1 MVSFENPGIFWL
13 ILPVLIAGLYL
24 LKKGTKKGLII
35 SRIIVAILLITAL
48 ASPFILVASVTS
60 DDNPNIVIISDETDS
75 MEIFSNESATELY
88 EALTAKT
95 PTSLV
100 RLTGDSTALG
110 DAIVQYSTGDNQI
123 VLVSDGNS
131 NTGEDVETALQFA
144 QEMGTTVYYVQ
155 PEVEYNDISV
165 EIEGDKTVVRNN
177 ENQFNIIVTQAL
189 EQEIRYT
196 YELYSDDTL
205 ISSRTITQTERTK
218 TIPITQVTFRTLGA
232 HTLRAEIIPSSFD
245 YDPINNEFYKAIYA
259 IPKPKI
265 RTIGLDVNSPLADI
279 LLNLYDV
286 SRTGELA
293 NIDSRKAIVVD
304 NTHAN
309 TFSESEVE
317 ELKSFLNDGKGIVV
331 VGGDSSYNF
340 GDYLNSS
347 FEEILPIRSEPTDW
361 TGGRSIVL
369 VLDLSGS
376 FGGGEN
382 IAVNDS
388 KSSLNTRRIDE
399 VLSMANSIVNNE
411 DLRDS
416 DLSVVAF
423 TDTVNEISDGFVTL
437 SNEND
442 REELVDT
449 ISTLEAQLTDKSH
462 LEEALSFAEDEL
474 NQKGGQSLV
483 IIISDGG
490 LGYDP
495 EIYSDSVEI
504 SSRMH
509 DNGVD
514 FIFVHVYSTQKYQKD
529 SNGDYYAELFI
540 SAIGQDT
547 GYYHTEED
555 TYTVDIDFGTAD
567 EDEPDFEEETD
578 SGDFPLIELNSKH
591 FITKN
596 IDIEGSV
603 TGYNDVTPKAGAD
616 RLIITST
623 GKPILTTWRYGLGR
637 VAAITT
643 DNGLGGDNMWSTELY
658 SGNNSKLISSTVNW
672 AIGNPV
678 EESGAVV
685 DAPDTW
691 YGTPVTIELTMY
703 DEGIPT
709 LKLDGESLDLSLTGT
724 NVYEAVIEPEP
735 IGMHYL
741 SGYPVAVNYALEYRN
756 MGLNEGMPALITA
769 NGGSIYTS
777 VTEARSGIFDEAQ
790 ENSEKLV
797 KESVSQK
804 YYFLIAALI
813 LFLGE
818 VIIRRMKE
826 IKEMKQQEK
835 EIRHED

>member
-1 MVSFENPGIFWL
+1 MVSFENPEMFWL
-13 ILPVLIAGLYL
+13 IIPALIAGLYL

-60 DDNPNIVIISDETDS
+60 DDNPNIVIISDETES
-75 MEIFSNESATELY
+75 MEIFSNGSATDLY

-95 PTSLV
+95 PTSIV

-110 DAIVQYSTGDNQI
+110 DAIIQYSTGDNQI

-144 QEMGTTVYYVQ
+144 KEMGTTVYYVQ
-155 PEVEYNDISV
+155 PEVQYNDISV

-177 ENQFNIIVTQAL
+177 ENQFNIIVTQAMD
-189 EQEIRYT
+189 QEIKYT
-196 YELYSDDTL
+196 YSLYSDDTL

-218 TIPITQVTFRTLGA
+218 TIPITQVKFSTLGA
-232 HTLRAEIIPSSFD
+232 HTLRAEINPLSYD

-293 NIDSRKAIVVD
+293 NIDSRKAIIID

-317 ELKSFLNDGKGIVV
+317 EMKSFLNDGKGIVV

-347 FEEILPIRSEPTDW
+347 IEEILPVRSEPTDW

-369 VLDLSGS
+369 ILDLSGS
-376 FGGGEN
+376 LGGGDV
-382 IAVNDS
+382 AVNES
-388 KSSLNTRRIDE
+388 KSDMETHTISE
-399 VLSMANSIVNNE
+399 VLSMANSIIDNE

-416 DLSVVAF
+416 DMAVVSF
-423 TDTVNEISDGFVTL
+423 TDYVNDTSNGFVTL

-442 REELVDT
+442 REKLMDT
-449 ISTLEAQLTDKSH
+449 VSRLTAQLTDKSH
-462 LEEALSFAEDEL
+462 LDDALSLAEEEL

-483 IIISDGG
+483 LIISDGG
-490 LGYDP
+490 IGSD
-495 EIYSDSVEI
+495 IYEDSVDI
-504 SSRMH
+504 ASRMH
-509 DNGVD
+509 DNGVN
-514 FIFVHVYSTQKYQKD
+514 FIFVHVYSTQNYQKD
-529 SNGDYYAELFI
+529 DDGNYYAELFI
-540 SAIGQDT
+540 SSIGQDT
-547 GYYHTEED
+547 GYYHTEKD
-555 TYTVDIDFGTAD
+555 TFTVNIDFGTAD
-567 EDEPDFEEETD
+567 EEQPDFEEDTD
-578 SGDFPLIELNSKH
+578 LGEFPLIELNSKH

-637 VAAITT
+637 VAAVTT
-643 DNGLGGDNMWSTELY
+643 DNGLGGDNMWATELY

-685 DAPDTW
+685 EAADTW
-691 YGTPVTIELTMY
+691 YGTPTTIELTMY

-709 LKLDGESLDLSLTGT
+709 LKLDGETLDLSLTGT

-735 IGMHYL
+735 IGMHDL

-756 MGLNEGMPALITA
+756 MGLNEDMAALITA

-777 VTEARSGIFDEAQ
+777 VTEARSSIFEEAQ
-790 ENSEKLV
+790 DNSEKLV

-804 YYFLIAALI
+804 IYFLLAALI
-813 LFLGE
+813 IFLGE
-818 VIIRRMKE
+818 VTIRRIKE

-835 EIRHED
+835 EIKPEI

>member
-1 MVSFENPGIFWL
+1 MVSFANPEMFWL
-13 ILPVLIAGLYL
+13 IVPVLIAGLYL

-35 SRIIVAILLITAL
+35 SRIVVAILLITAL

-75 MEIFSNESATELY
+75 MEIFSNGSATDLY

-95 PTSLV
+95 PTSIV

-110 DAIVQYSTGDNQI
+110 DAIVQYATGDNQI

-144 QEMGTTVYYVQ
+144 KEMGTTVYYVQ

-177 ENQFNIIVTQAL
+177 DNQFNIVVTQAM
-189 EQEIRYT
+189 EQSISYK

-218 TIPITQVTFRTLGA
+218 TIPITQVTFKTLGA

-245 YDPINNEFYKAIYA
+245 FDPINNEFYKAVYA

-293 NIDSRKAIVVD
+293 NIDSRKAIIID

-347 FEEILPIRSEPTDW
+347 IEEILPIRSEPTDW
-361 TGGRSIVL
+361 TGGRSIGL
-369 VLDLSGS
+369 IIDLSS
-376 FGGGEN
+376 SLAAQDVAKNE
-382 IAVNDS
+382 S
-388 KSSLNTRRIDE
+388 KSYLQTRELDE
-399 VLSMANSIVNNE
+399 VLSMANSIIDNE

-416 DLSVVAF
+416 DLSVITF
-423 TDTVNEISDGFVTL
+423 SDSAQDVSNGFVTL

-442 REELVDT
+442 REDLMDIVSRLEPPIIDT
-449 ISTLEAQLTDKSH
+449 SH
-462 LEEALSFAEDEL
+462 IEKALSYAEEEL
-474 NQKGGQSLV
+474 NQKGGKALV
-483 IIISDGG
+483 IILSDGG
-490 LGYDP
+490 IGYNSQ
-495 EIYSDSVEI
+495 IYSDSVEI
-504 SSRMH
+504 ASRMH
-509 DNGVD
+509 ENGVD
-514 FIFVHVYSTQKYQKD
+514 FIFIHDYSQDTNFQKD
-529 SNGDYYAELFI
+529 SNGDYYAELFM
-540 SAIGQDT
+540 SQIGQTD
-547 GYYHTEED
+547 GYYLVED
-555 TYTVDIDFGTAD
+555 TFTVNIDFGTAD
-567 EDEPDFEEETD
+567 EDEPDFEEETEL
-578 SGDFPLIELNSKH
+578 GEFPLIELNSKH

-643 DNGLGGDNMWSTELY
+643 DNGLGGDNMWATELY

-678 EESGAVV
+678 EETGAVV
-685 DAPDTW
+685 EAPDTW

-724 NVYEAVIEPEP
+724 NVYEAVIEPDS

-756 MGLNEGMPALITA
+756 MGLNEDMPSLIAA

-777 VTEARSGIFDEAQ
+777 VTEARSGIFEEAQ

-797 KESVSQK
+797 KDSVSQK
-804 YYFLIAALI
+804 IYFLIAALI
-813 LFLGE
+813 IFLGE
-818 VIIRRMKE
+818 VTLRRIKE

-835 EIRHED
+835 ELSHEA

>member
-1 MVSFENPGIFWL
+1 MVSFENPEMFWL
-13 ILPVLIAGLYL
+13 IIPVLIAGLYL

-48 ASPFILVASVTS
+48 ASPFILVARVTS
-60 DDNPNIVIISDETDS
+60 DDNPNIVIISDETES
-75 MEIFSNESATELY
+75 MEIFSNGSASDLY

-100 RLTGDSTALG
+100 RLTGDSTAIG

-131 NTGEDVETALQFA
+131 NTGEDVESALQFA
-144 QEMGTTVYYVQ
+144 KEMGTTVYYVQ
-155 PEVEYNDISV
+155 PEVQYNDISV
-165 EIEGDKTVVRNN
+165 QIEGDKTVVRNN
-177 ENQFNIIVTQAL
+177 ENQFNIVVTQAM

-205 ISSRTITQTERTK
+205 ISSRTITQTERTR
-218 TIPITQVTFRTLGA
+218 TIPITQVQFNTLGA
-232 HTLRAEIIPSSFD
+232 HTLRAEITPLSFD
-245 YDPINNEFYKAIYA
+245 YDPINNEFYKAVYA

-265 RTIGLDVNSPLADI
+265 RTIGLDTNSPLADI

-293 NIDSRKAIVVD
+293 NIDSLKAIIID

-317 ELKSFLNDGKGIVV
+317 EMKSFLNDGKGIVV

-347 FEEILPIRSEPTDW
+347 IEEILPIRSEPTDW

-376 FGGGEN
+376 VGGSDVA
-382 IAVNDS
+382 I
-388 KSSLNTRRIDE
+388 NTTGKQIDE
-399 VLSMANSIVNNE
+399 QRTEILSMANSIIDNE

-416 DLSVVAF
+416 DLAVVTF
-423 TDTVNEISDGFVTL
+423 TDSVYDTSKGFITL
-437 SNEND
+437 SNQND
-442 REELVDT
+442 RENLMDT
-449 ISTLEAQLTDKSH
+449 VSLLMPQLTDKSR
-462 LEEALSFAEDEL
+462 LDEALVLAEEEL
-474 NQKGGQSLV
+474 NQKGGKSLV
-483 IIISDGG
+483 VIISDGG
-490 LGYDP
+490 IGSD
-495 EIYSDSVEI
+495 IYENSVGTA
-504 SSRMH
+504 SRMH

-514 FIFVHVYSTQKYQKD
+514 FIFVHKYSTASFQKD
-529 SNGDYYAELFI
+529 DNGDYYAELLI
-540 SAIGQDT
+540 SAIGQTD
-547 GYYHTEED
+547 GYYRTEEG
-555 TYTVDIDFGTAD
+555 TFSVDIDFGTAD

-578 SGDFPLIELNSKH
+578 MGEFPLIELNSRH

-643 DNGLGGDNMWSTELY
+643 DNGLGSNNMWGTELY

-672 AIGNPV
+672 VIGNPI

-709 LKLDGESLDLSLTGT
+709 LKLDGDELDLSLTGT

-741 SGYPVAVNYALEYRN
+741 SGYPVAVNYAVEYRN
-756 MGLNEGMPALITA
+756 MGINEGMPGLITA

-777 VTEARSGIFDEAQ
+777 VTEARSGIFQEAQ

-797 KESVSQK
+797 KDSVSQK
-804 YYFLIAALI
+804 IYFLLAALI
-813 LFLGE
+813 IFLGE
-818 VIIRRMKE
+818 VTVRRFKE
-826 IKEMKQQEK
+826 IKEMKEQEK
-835 EIRHED
+835 EMKLKS

>member
-1 MVSFENPGIFWL
+1 MVSFANPEMFWL
-13 ILPVLIAGLYL
+13 IVPVLIAGLYL

-75 MEIFSNESATELY
+75 MEIFSNGSATDLY

-95 PTSLV
+95 PTSIV

-110 DAIVQYSTGDNQI
+110 DAIVQYATGDNQI

-144 QEMGTTVYYVQ
+144 DEMGTTVYYVQ

-177 ENQFNIIVTQAL
+177 DNQFNIVVTQAL
-189 EQEIRYT
+189 EQSIKYT

-218 TIPITQVTFRTLGA
+218 TIPITQVTFSTLGA
-232 HTLRAEIIPSSFD
+232 HTLRAEITPSSFD
-245 YDPINNEFYKAIYA
+245 YDPINNEFYKAVYA

-265 RTIGLDVNSPLADI
+265 RTIGLDTNSPLADI

-293 NIDSRKAIVVD
+293 NIDSRKAIIID

-340 GDYLNSS
+340 GEYLNSS
-347 FEEILPIRSEPTDW
+347 IEEILPIRSEPTDW

-376 FGGGEN
+376 VGGSDVA
-382 IAVNDS
+382 I
-388 KSSLNTRRIDE
+388 NTTGKQIDE
-399 VLSMANSIVNNE
+399 QRTEILSMANSIIDNE

-416 DLSVVAF
+416 DLAVVTF
-423 TDTVNEISDGFVTL
+423 TDSVYDTSDGFITL

-442 REELVDT
+442 RENLMDAV
-449 ISTLEAQLTDKSH
+449 SVLMPQLTDKSR
-462 LEEALSFAEDEL
+462 LDEALLMAEEEL

-490 LGYDP
+490 IGSD
-495 EIYSDSVEI
+495 IYADSVDI
-504 SSRMH
+504 ASRMH

-514 FIFVHVYSTQKYQKD
+514 FVFVHKYSTASFQKD
-529 SNGDYYAELFI
+529 SNGDYYAELLI

-547 GYYHTEED
+547 GYYRTEEG
-555 TYTVDIDFGTAD
+555 TFTVDINFGAAD
-567 EDEPDFEEETD
+567 EDEPDFEEETEL
-578 SGDFPLIELNSKH
+578 GEFPLIELNSKH

-643 DNGLGGDNMWSTELY
+643 DNGLGGDNMWATELY

-672 AIGNPV
+672 VIGNPV
-678 EESGAVV
+678 EETGAVV
-685 DAPDTW
+685 EAPDTW

-703 DEGIPT
+703 DEGTPT
-709 LKLDGESLDLSLTGT
+709 LKLDGEALDLSLTGT
-724 NVYEAVIEPEP
+724 NVYEAVIEPDS

-756 MGLNEGMPALITA
+756 MGLNEDMVVLIRA
-769 NGGSIYTS
+769 NGGSTYGS
-777 VTEARSGIFDEAQ
+777 VTEARSGIFEKAQ

-797 KESVSQK
+797 KDSVSQK
-804 YYFLIAALI
+804 IYFLIAALI
-813 LFLGE
+813 IFLGE
-818 VIIRRMKE
+818 VALRRIKE

-835 EIRHED
+835 ELRHEE

>member
-232 HTLRAEIIPSSFD
+232 HTLRTEIIPSSFD

-369 VLDLSGS
+369 VLDLSS
-376 FGGGEN
+376 SLAAQDVAFN
-382 IAVNDS
+382 KS
-388 KSSLNTRRIDE
+388 KSYLETSEIDE
-399 VLSMANSIVNNE
+399 ILSMANSIIDNE

-416 DLSVVAF
+416 DLSVITF
-423 TDTVNEISDGFVTL
+423 TDSAQEVSDGFIVL

-442 REELVDT
+442 REDLMDIV
-449 ISTLEAQLTDKSH
+449 SH
-462 LEEALSFAEDEL
+462 LEPPYTEDSHIEKALSYAEEEL

-490 LGYDP
+490 IGVNS
-495 EIYSDSVEI
+495 EVYSDSVEI
-504 SSRMH
+504 ASRMH
-509 DNGVD
+509 DNGID
-514 FIFVHVYSTQKYQKD
+514 FIFIHDYS
-529 SNGDYYAELFI
+529 I
-540 SAIGQDT
+540 DT
-547 GYYHTEED
+547 
-555 TYTVDIDFGTAD
+555 
-567 EDEPDFEEETD
+567 
-578 SGDFPLIELNSKH
+578 N
-591 FITKN
+591 
-596 IDIEGSV
+596 
-603 TGYNDVTPKAGAD
+603 
-616 RLIITST
+616 R
-623 GKPILTTWRYGLGR
+623 RY
-637 VAAITT
+637 
-643 DNGLGGDNMWSTELY
+643 LY
-658 SGNNSKLISSTVNW
+658 C
-672 AIGNPV
+672 
-678 EESGAVV
+678 
-685 DAPDTW
+685 
-691 YGTPVTIELTMY
+691 
-703 DEGIPT
+703 
-709 LKLDGESLDLSLTGT
+709 
-724 NVYEAVIEPEP
+724 
-735 IGMHYL
+735 
-741 SGYPVAVNYALEYRN
+741 
-756 MGLNEGMPALITA
+756 
-769 NGGSIYTS
+769 
-777 VTEARSGIFDEAQ
+777 
-790 ENSEKLV
+790 
-797 KESVSQK
+797 
-804 YYFLIAALI
+804 
-813 LFLGE
+813 
-818 VIIRRMKE
+818 
-826 IKEMKQQEK
+826 
-835 EIRHED
+835 RH

>member
-1 MVSFENPGIFWL
+1 MVSFENPEMFWL
-13 ILPVLIAGLYL
+13 IIPVLIAGLYL

-35 SRIIVAILLITAL
+35 SRIIVVILLITAL
-48 ASPFILVASVTS
+48 AAPYTLDTSVTS
-60 DDNPNIVIISDETDS
+60 DDNPNIVIISDETES
-75 MEIFSNESATELY
+75 MEIFSNGSASDLY

-95 PTSLV
+95 PTSIV

-218 TIPITQVTFRTLGA
+218 TIPITQVTFKTLGA
-232 HTLRAEIIPSSFD
+232 HTLRAEITPSSFD
-245 YDPINNEFYKAIYA
+245 FDPINNEFYKAVYA

-265 RTIGLDVNSPLADI
+265 RTIGLDTNSPLADI

-293 NIDSRKAIVVD
+293 NIDSRKAIIID

-369 VLDLSGS
+369 ILDLSS
-376 FGGGEN
+376 SLGGEDT
-382 IAVNDS
+382 AVIEEGKQID
-388 KSSLNTRRIDE
+388 KQIDE
-399 VLSMANSIVNNE
+399 VLSMANSIIDNE

-416 DLSVVAF
+416 DLEVIAY
-423 TDTVNEISDGFVTL
+423 TDYVYEISEGFVAL

-442 REELVDT
+442 RENLMDIVEKLETQTSSISQLDDALLV
-449 ISTLEAQLTDKSH
+449 A
-462 LEEALSFAEDEL
+462 EEDL
-474 NQKGGQSLV
+474 NQKGGKSLV

-490 LGYDP
+490 IGFDSV
-495 EIYSDSVEI
+495 YSNSVEI
-504 SSRMH
+504 ASRMH
-509 DNGVD
+509 NNGID
-514 FIFVHVYSTQKYQKD
+514 FIFVHRYSTMNFQKD
-529 SNGDYYAELFI
+529 SNGDYYAELLI
-540 SAIGQDT
+540 STIGQDT

-567 EDEPDFEEETD
+567 EDEPDFEEE
-578 SGDFPLIELNSKH
+578 SELGEFPLIELNSKH

-643 DNGLGGDNMWSTELY
+643 DNGLGGDNMWATELY

-672 AIGNPV
+672 VIGNPV

-685 DAPDTW
+685 EADDTW
-691 YGTPVTIELTMY
+691 YGTPTTIELTMY

-709 LKLDGESLDLSLTGT
+709 LKLDDETLDLSLTGT
-724 NVYEAVIEPEP
+724 NVYEAVIEPDS

-756 MGLNEGMPALITA
+756 IGVNEDMPSLIIA
-769 NGGSIYTS
+769 NGGTIYGS
-777 VTEARSGIFDEAQ
+777 VTEARSGIFEKAQ

>member
-232 HTLRAEIIPSSFD
+232 HTLRTEIIPSSFD

-369 VLDLSGS
+369 VLDLSS
-376 FGGGEN
+376 SLAAQDVAFN
-382 IAVNDS
+382 KS
-388 KSSLNTRRIDE
+388 KSYLETSEIDE
-399 VLSMANSIVNNE
+399 ILSMANSIIDNE

-416 DLSVVAF
+416 DLSVITF
-423 TDTVNEISDGFVTL
+423 TDSAQEVSDGFIVL

-442 REELVDT
+442 REDLMDIV
-449 ISTLEAQLTDKSH
+449 SH
-462 LEEALSFAEDEL
+462 LEPPYTEDSHIEKALSYAEEEL

-490 LGYDP
+490 IGVNS
-495 EIYSDSVEI
+495 EVYSDSVEI
-504 SSRMH
+504 ASRMH
-509 DNGVD
+509 DNGID
-514 FIFVHVYSTQKYQKD
+514 FIFIHDYSIDTNNQKD
-529 SNGDYYAELFI
+529 SNGDYYAESFI
-540 SAIGQDT
+540 YSIGQTD
-547 GYYHTEED
+547 GYYFVED

-596 IDIEGSV
+596 IEIEGSV

-637 VAAITT
+637 VASITT
-643 DNGLGGDNMWSTELY
+643 DDGLGGDNMWATELY

-672 AIGNPV
+672 VIGNPI

-685 DAPDTW
+685 EADDTW
-691 YGTPVTIELTMY
+691 YGTPTTIELTMY

-709 LKLDGESLDLSLTGT
+709 LKLDDETLDLSLTGT
-724 NVYEAVIEPEP
+724 NVYEAVIEPDS

-756 MGLNEGMPALITA
+756 MGVNEDMPSLIIA
-769 NGGSIYTS
+769 NGGTIYGS
-777 VTEARSGIFDEAQ
+777 VTEARSGIFEKAQ

>member
-1 MVSFENPGIFWL
+1 MVSFENPEMFWL
-13 ILPVLIAGLYL
+13 IIPALIAGLYL

-60 DDNPNIVIISDETDS
+60 DDNPNIVIISDETES
-75 MEIFSNESATELY
+75 MEIFSNGSATDLY

-95 PTSLV
+95 PTSIV

-144 QEMGTTVYYVQ
+144 KEMGTTVYYVQ
-155 PEVEYNDISV
+155 PEVQYNDISV

-177 ENQFNIIVTQAL
+177 ENQFNIIVTQAMD
-189 EQEIRYT
+189 QEIKYT
-196 YELYSDDTL
+196 YSLYSDDTL

-218 TIPITQVTFRTLGA
+218 TIPITQVKFSTLGA
-232 HTLRAEIIPSSFD
+232 HTLRAEINPSSYD

-293 NIDSRKAIVVD
+293 NIDSRKAIIID

-317 ELKSFLNDGKGIVV
+317 EMKSFLNDGKGIVV

-347 FEEILPIRSEPTDW
+347 IEEILPVRSEPTDW

-369 VLDLSGS
+369 ILDLSGS
-376 FGGGEN
+376 VGGSDVA
-382 IAVNDS
+382 I
-388 KSSLNTRRIDE
+388 NTTGKQIDE
-399 VLSMANSIVNNE
+399 QRTEILSMANSIIDNE

-416 DLSVVAF
+416 DLAVVTF
-423 TDTVNEISDGFVTL
+423 TDSVYDTSGGFITL

-442 REELVDT
+442 RENLMDT
-449 ISTLEAQLTDKSH
+449 VSVLMPQLTDKSR
-462 LEEALSFAEDEL
+462 LDEALLLAEEEL

-490 LGYDP
+490 IGSD
-495 EIYSDSVEI
+495 IYEDSLETA
-504 SSRMH
+504 SRMQ

-514 FIFVHVYSTQKYQKD
+514 FVFVHKYSTASFQKD
-529 SNGDYYAELFI
+529 DNGDYYSDLLMAAVGGVIEHPEKGTF
-540 SAIGQDT
+540 
-547 GYYHTEED
+547 
-555 TYTVDIDFGTAD
+555 TVNIDFGTAD
-567 EDEPDFEEETD
+567 EEQPDFEEDTD
-578 SGDFPLIELNSKH
+578 LGEFPLIELNSKH

-637 VAAITT
+637 VAAVTT
-643 DNGLGGDNMWSTELY
+643 DNGLGGDNMWATELY

-685 DAPDTW
+685 EAADTW
-691 YGTPVTIELTMY
+691 YGTPTTIELTMY

-709 LKLDGESLDLSLTGT
+709 LKLDGETLDLSLTGT

-735 IGMHYL
+735 IGMHDL

-756 MGLNEGMPALITA
+756 MGLNEDMAALITA

-777 VTEARSGIFDEAQ
+777 VTEARSSIFEEAQ
-790 ENSEKLV
+790 DNSEKLV

-804 YYFLIAALI
+804 IYFLLAALI
-813 LFLGE
+813 IFLGE
-818 VIIRRMKE
+818 VTIRRIKE

-835 EIRHED
+835 EIKPEA

>member
-347 FEEILPIRSEPTDW
+347 IEEILPIRSEPTDW

-369 VLDLSGS
+369 VLDLSS
-376 FGGGEN
+376 SLAAQDVAFN
-382 IAVNDS
+382 KS
-388 KSSLNTRRIDE
+388 KSYLETSEIDE
-399 VLSMANSIVNNE
+399 ILSMANSIIDNE

-416 DLSVVAF
+416 DLSVITF
-423 TDTVNEISDGFVTL
+423 TDSAQEVSDGFIVL

-442 REELVDT
+442 REDLMDIV
-449 ISTLEAQLTDKSH
+449 SH
-462 LEEALSFAEDEL
+462 LEPPYTEDSHIEKALSYAEEEL

-490 LGYDP
+490 IGVNS
-495 EIYSDSVEI
+495 EVYSDSVEI
-504 SSRMH
+504 ASRMH
-509 DNGVD
+509 DNGID
-514 FIFVHVYSTQKYQKD
+514 FIFIHDYSIDTNNQKD
-529 SNGDYYAELFI
+529 SNGDYYAESFI
-540 SAIGQDT
+540 YSIGQTD
-547 GYYHTEED
+547 GYYFVED

-637 VAAITT
+637 VASITT
-643 DNGLGGDNMWSTELY
+643 DDGLGGDNMWATELY

-672 AIGNPV
+672 VIGNPI

-685 DAPDTW
+685 EADDTW
-691 YGTPVTIELTMY
+691 YGTPTTIELTMY

-709 LKLDGESLDLSLTGT
+709 LKLDDETLDLSLTGT
-724 NVYEAVIEPEP
+724 NVYEAVIEPDS

-756 MGLNEGMPALITA
+756 IGVNEDMPSLIIA
-769 NGGSIYTS
+769 NGGTIYGS
-777 VTEARSGIFDEAQ
+777 VTEARSGIFEKAQ

>member
-265 RTIGLDVNSPLADI
+265 RTIGLDTNSPLADI

-293 NIDSRKAIVVD
+293 NIDSRKAIIVD

-347 FEEILPIRSEPTDW
+347 IEEILPIRSEPTDW

-376 FGGGEN
+376 VGGTDVAINSTG
-382 IAVNDS
+382 
-388 KSSLNTRRIDE
+388 KQIDE
-399 VLSMANSIVNNE
+399 QRTEILSMANSIIDNE

-416 DLSVVAF
+416 DLSVVQF
-423 TDTVNEISDGFVTL
+423 TDYVYDVSDGFISL
-437 SNEND
+437 SNQND
-442 REELVDT
+442 RENLMDKVTELT
-449 ISTLEAQLTDKSH
+449 TEPTDKSQ
-462 LEEALSFAEDEL
+462 LDDALSYAEEEL

-490 LGYDP
+490 IGFDSD
-495 EIYSDSVEI
+495 IYSNSI
-504 SSRMH
+504 SIASRMH

-514 FIFVHVYSTQKYQKD
+514 FIFVHKYSTTNFQKD
-529 SNGDYYAELFI
+529 SGGNYYAELMME
-540 SAIGQDT
+540 AIGQAD
-547 GYYHTEED
+547 GYYHTEEG
-555 TYTVDIDFGTAD
+555 TFTVDIDFGTAD

-578 SGDFPLIELNSKH
+578 LGEFPLVELNSKH

-596 IDIEGSV
+596 IDVEGSV

-643 DNGLGGDNMWSTELY
+643 DNGLGGDNMWGTELY

-685 DAPDTW
+685 EAPDTW